1 MKEKPSSGIKQ
12 FLLTLL
18 ATTFS
23 IILTFGTSAII
34 DRRHKEAAK
43 KEMVMMIIYDF
54 DKTIERAQEAESAIH
69 QAKEVELEVAR
80 HPEYYDSLRFYIMP
94 AVTVASEEFSETTE
108 NIFSSNIET
117 MPAVTVASEEFSE
130 TTENIFSSN
139 IETFNTLGNVNFVH
153 EVSSFYSQRRS
164 YQQVLDELK
173 KKVLESG
180 YAQYIESFLDI
191 GFPTYYY
198 TSYSFLKSFQA
209 TRNRCMQMMKVSE
222 EELKEFSNQRL
233 VNEDHSEDP
242 GSTNEQMLMELFEEE
257 EILKQAIEKLTQKH

>member
-54 DKTIERAQEAESAIH
+54 DKTIEQAQEAESAIH

-80 HPEYYDSLRFYIMP
+80 HPEYYDSLRFYI
-94 AVTVASEEFSETTE
+94 
-108 NIFSSNIET
+108 

-180 YAQYIESFLDI
+180 YAQSIESFLDI

>member
-1 MKEKPSSGIKQ
+1 MKEKPSSGTKQ

-54 DKTIERAQEAESAIH
+54 DKTIEQAQEAESAIH

-80 HPEYYDSLRFYIMP
+80 HPEYFDSLRFYI
-94 AVTVASEEFSETTE
+94 
-108 NIFSSNIET
+108 

-180 YAQYIESFLDI
+180 YAQNIESFLDI

-257 EILKQAIEKLTQKH
+257 EILKQAKEKLTQNQ

>member
-1 MKEKPSSGIKQ
+1 MKEKPSSGTKQ

-34 DRRHKEAAK
+34 DRRHKAAAK
-43 KEMVMMIIYDF
+43 KEMVMMILYDF
-54 DKTIERAQEAESAIH
+54 DKTIEQVQKAESAIH
-69 QAKEVELEVAR
+69 RAKEAELEVAR
-80 HPEYYDSLRFYIMP
+80 HPEYFDSLRFNIMP
-94 AVTVASEEFSETTE
+94 AVTVA
-108 NIFSSNIET
+108 
-117 MPAVTVASEEFSE
+117 AEEFSE

-222 EELKEFSNQRL
+222 EELKEFSQMRS
-233 VNEDHSEDP
+233 VNNEHSEE
-242 GSTNEQMLMELFEEE
+242 GTSSQQLFQETIEAD
-257 EILKQAIEKLTQKH
+257 EIIRQAKEKLEQNHYNQK

>member
-1 MKEKPSSGIKQ
+1 MKEKPSSDTKQ

-34 DRRHKEAAK
+34 DRRHKAAAK
-43 KEMVMMIIYDF
+43 KEMVMMILYDF
-54 DKTIERAQEAESAIH
+54 DKTIEQVQKAESAIH

-117 MPAVTVASEEFSE
+117 
-130 TTENIFSSN
+130 
-139 IETFNTLGNVNFVH
+139 FNTLGNVNFVH

-164 YQQVLDELK
+164 YQQQVLDELK
-173 KKVLESG
+173 KEVLESE
-180 YAQYIESFLDI
+180 YAQNIESFLDI

-198 TSYSFLKSFQA
+198 TSYAYLKSIQT

-222 EELKEFSNQRL
+222 EELKEFSQMRSVNNEHGEEGFSNQQL
-233 VNEDHSEDP
+233 LLEMVEDDEIIRQAKEKLEQDKQ
-242 GSTNEQMLMELFEEE
+242 TNE
-257 EILKQAIEKLTQKH
+257 

>member
-1 MKEKPSSGIKQ
+1 MKEKPSSGTKQ

-54 DKTIERAQEAESAIH
+54 DKTIEQAQEAESAIH

-80 HPEYYDSLRFYIMP
+80 HPEYFDSLRFYI
-94 AVTVASEEFSETTE
+94 
-108 NIFSSNIET
+108 

-180 YAQYIESFLDI
+180 YAQYIENFLDI

-222 EELKEFSNQRL
+222 EELKAFSNQRL

-257 EILKQAIEKLTQKH
+257 EILKQAKEKLTQNQ

>member
-1 MKEKPSSGIKQ
+1 MKEKPSSGTKQ

-34 DRRHKEAAK
+34 DKRHKAAAK
-43 KEMVMMIIYDF
+43 KEMVMMILYDF
-54 DKTIERAQEAESAIH
+54 DKTIEQVQKAESAIH
-69 QAKEVELEVAR
+69 RAKEAELEVAR
-80 HPEYYDSLRFYIMP
+80 HPEYFDSLRFNIMP
-94 AVTVASEEFSETTE
+94 AVTVA
-108 NIFSSNIET
+108 
-117 MPAVTVASEEFSE
+117 AEEFSE

-198 TSYSFLKSFQA
+198 TSYSYLKSIQT

>member
-80 HPEYYDSLRFYIMP
+80 HPEYYDSLRFYI
-94 AVTVASEEFSETTE
+94 
-108 NIFSSNIET
+108 

>member
-1 MKEKPSSGIKQ
+1 MKEKPSSGTKQ

-18 ATTFS
+18 APTFS

-54 DKTIERAQEAESAIH
+54 DKTIEQAQEAESAIH

-80 HPEYYDSLRFYIMP
+80 HPEYFDSLRFYI
-94 AVTVASEEFSETTE
+94 
-108 NIFSSNIET
+108 

-257 EILKQAIEKLTQKH
+257 EILKQAKEKLTQNQ

>member
-1 MKEKPSSGIKQ
+1 MKEKPSSGTKQ

-43 KEMVMMIIYDF
+43 KEMVMMILYDF
-54 DKTIERAQEAESAIH
+54 DKTIEQVQKAESAIH

-117 MPAVTVASEEFSE
+117 
-130 TTENIFSSN
+130 
-139 IETFNTLGNVNFVH
+139 FNTLGNVNFVH

-164 YQQVLDELK
+164 YQQQVLDELK
-173 KKVLESG
+173 KEVLESE
-180 YAQYIESFLDI
+180 YAQNIESFLDI

-198 TSYSFLKSFQA
+198 TCYAYLKSIQT

-257 EILKQAIEKLTQKH
+257 DILKQAKEKLEQNH